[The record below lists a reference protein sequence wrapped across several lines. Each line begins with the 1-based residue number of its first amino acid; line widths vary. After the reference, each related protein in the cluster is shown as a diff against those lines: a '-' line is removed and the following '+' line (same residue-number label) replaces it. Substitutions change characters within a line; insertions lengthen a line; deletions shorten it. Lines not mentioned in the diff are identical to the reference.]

1 MKRLTA
7 LLIMFMLAFYVAW
20 PAWSGNRIA
29 HALRNEDKD
38 LLASKIDFPSV
49 RATLKPVL
57 TGELAARIEQ
67 MKRDAGPLG
76 SLIAGQFKDDLVARI
91 VDGTL
96 ESMMTP
102 ETIIR
107 IVRQGGNL
115 KEAAERVALDQI
127 LRPGAP
133 SRDAGD
139 GPRLPRGLPGAPQW
153 PGRPAQAGEPPTPA
167 GETKKSMTWRNI
179 KSFRVVGP
187 LSYSLGIARNAEA
200 ALPDA
205 EVTLAFTGGD
215 WKVVGILP
223 KL

>member
-7 LLIMFMLAFYVAW
+7 LLILFLLAFYVAW
-20 PAWSGNRIA
+20 PTWSGTRIS
-29 HALRNEDKD
+29 HALRNEDKE

-49 RATLKPVL
+49 RASLKPVL
-57 TGELAARIEQ
+57 TGELTTRIEQ

-76 SLIAGQFKDDLVARI
+76 SLIAGQFKDDLIARI
-91 VDGTL
+91 LDGTV

-127 LRPGAP
+127 LRPGATTRE
-133 SRDAGD
+133 SGD
-139 GPRLPRGLPGAPQW
+139 RARLPRALPGAPQL
-153 PGRPAQAGEPPTPA
+153 PGRPAQASEPPTPA
-167 GETKKSMTWRNI
+167 GEPKKSLTWRNI

-187 LSYSLGIARNAEA
+187 LSYTLGIARNADA
-200 ALPDA
+200 AAADA

-215 WKVVGILP
+215 WKIVSLLP